1 MSIKQICKRF
11 LNHLILTQIVDV
23 MYPEEFVLPMKA
35 ELVDNGFEDLTT
47 AAEVE
52 NAVKKEGTTLLVI
65 NSVCGCAAGACRP
78 GVLMA
83 VANATQKPDRITTSF
98 AGFDIEAIN
107 KVRELHLPYPP
118 SSPAILL
125 FKDGQLV
132 NMVERHQ
139 IEGRPAQ
146 VIAQHLISV
155 FQEHCN

>member
-1 MSIKQICKRF
+1 
-11 LNHLILTQIVDV
+11 